1 MKHFID
7 ISDFTVKKLDLIT
20 QKAKQI
26 KKNPKKFSNK
36 CKNKTLGMIFEKEST
51 RTRVSF
57 TVGFQKLGG
66 NVLELNSESI
76 GFNKR
81 ESAQDIL
88 KTLTQFIDL
97 LVIRNNDHKLIKKLS
112 TLNSL
117 PIINGL
123 SDFSHPCQ
131 ILSDMFTINE
141 NIGNIKNKQI
151 TWIGDYNNVLRSL
164 IELQILYK
172 FKLNVV
178 LPKEIIKKNQS
189 KIINKNNKNFMITN
203 IIKEGVKYADCIM
216 TDAWVSMGEKST
228 KKKYFKNYQVNTEVM
243 KIASKEAIFMHCLPA
258 HRDEEVSSELL
269 DSKRSVVWQ
278 QAKNRMFVQQAI
290 VLDLI

>member
-88 KTLTQFIDL
+88 KTLTQFIDI

-112 TLNSL
+112 ALNSL

-123 SDFSHPCQ
+123 SDVSHPCQ

-203 IIKEGVKYADCIM
+203 IIKEGVQYADCIM

-269 DSKRSVVWQ
+269 ESKRSVVWQ

>member
-66 NVLELNSESI
+66 NVLELNNESI

-81 ESAQDIL
+81 ESAQDII

-112 TLNSL
+112 ALNSL

-203 IIKEGVKYADCIM
+203 IIKEGVQYADCIM